1 MANPSRPR
9 RFKSAHYARVRRL
22 EHWRKLWIADPNK
35 MEAIRKIATEAAARS
50 RRDRQKTL
58 AQIIATQWPQTLT
71 PEEFKARL
79 ADLASQV
86 VRPKGKRPYQPD
98 SLRRRLTTSGLVL
111 FNPDLGVY
119 VNTNPISI
127 ASPQQS

>member
-1 MANPSRPR
+1 
-9 RFKSAHYARVRRL
+9 
-22 EHWRKLWIADPNK
+22 
-35 MEAIRKIATEAAARS
+35 MESIRKVATNAAAQA
-50 RRDRQKTL
+50 RRARQETL
-58 AQIIATQWPQTLT
+58 AQIIATQWPRTLT

-79 ADLASQV
+79 ADLAAQV

-111 FNPDLGVY
+111 FNPDLGIY

>member
-22 EHWRKLWIADPNK
+22 EHWRKLWTEDPER
-35 MEAIRKIATEAAARS
+35 MESIRKVATDAAARS
-50 RRDRQKTL
+50 RRDRQDTL
-58 AQIIATQWPQTLT
+58 ANIISTQWPRTLT
-71 PEEFKARL
+71 PEEFKARV

-111 FNPDLGVY
+111 FNPDLGIY